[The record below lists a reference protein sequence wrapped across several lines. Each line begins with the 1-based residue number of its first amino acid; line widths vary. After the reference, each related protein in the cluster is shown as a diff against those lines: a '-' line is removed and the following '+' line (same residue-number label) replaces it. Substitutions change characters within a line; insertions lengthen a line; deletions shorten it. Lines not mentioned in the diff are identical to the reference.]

1 MSRSATAA
9 AALALALALAGCTG
23 TGDGA
28 TADAPDATPGGA
40 PVATSTPPVE
50 EPSTEDGSTE
60 DGSTGTTAPATF
72 GETFDLTGFSGL
84 PVGTTLADFAAASG
98 WTQDGCS
105 APGNALFTPAATSAE
120 ADWVLYAP
128 AYENEADPDADPQT
142 WGIDEFALQLPDRA
156 ATGRVGPVGPEGIQ
170 LGATTADVDAAFPD
184 ASRTEWAS
192 EATDVVYDERIVT
205 APDGTAMVVALVDGV
220 VVDIRWGSPDLAEG
234 FTSVY
239 CF

>member
-50 EPSTEDGSTE
+50 EPSTE

-205 APDGTAMVVALVDGV
+205 APDGRAMVVALVDGV